1 MLNLTASNTNA
12 FQTDL
17 LAGQAQITNPEGGPN
32 DVSSA
37 FFIRY
42 DLTIPFAVGGLVAF
56 RQYLFDTHKVLKE
69 NDKDFT
75 KSLVDKIPQKT
86 RSILHKAN
94 LATEVLVNGGMVF
107 GSSLSDALY
116 YSMDFCGFDFMKYK
130 QYVTTSLYASCLG
143 AGMLISILAQ
153 TKHLPTTNKQLLRI
167 NLATSVTVGTFVFYR
182 ENIRDSIDTGVK
194 FDTMFAMAAFPV
206 LLVTGATVS
215 LLVNHCR
222 NKKQP
227 INNNDVLLHE
237 DVEQPGAGNGLL
249 IEEIHEDEHEHAL
262 RGRGQFRRDG
272 RQRE

>member
-1 MLNLTASNTNA
+1 
-12 FQTDL
+12 
-17 LAGQAQITNPEGGPN
+17 
-32 DVSSA
+32 
-37 FFIRY
+37 
-42 DLTIPFAVGGLVAF
+42 
-56 RQYLFDTHKVLKE
+56 
-69 NDKDFT
+69 
-75 KSLVDKIPQKT
+75 
-86 RSILHKAN
+86 
-94 LATEVLVNGGMVF
+94 
-107 GSSLSDALY
+107 
-116 YSMDFCGFDFMKYK
+116 
-130 QYVTTSLYASCLG
+130 
-143 AGMLISILAQ
+143 MLISILAQ

-249 IEEIHEDEHEHAL
+249 IEEIHEDEHEHASAPINIVPADSNV
-262 RGRGQFRRDG
+262 RFFGRANSFSALGAEKIAEPDLLSRSLN
-272 RQRE
+272 